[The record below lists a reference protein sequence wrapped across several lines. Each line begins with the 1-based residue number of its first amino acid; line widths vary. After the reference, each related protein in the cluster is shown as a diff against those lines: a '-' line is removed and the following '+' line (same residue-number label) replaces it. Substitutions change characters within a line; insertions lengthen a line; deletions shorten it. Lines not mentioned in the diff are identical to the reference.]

1 MITNLKL
8 QYKLKFFT
16 FHSSLES
23 PKPSL
28 PKMGFATDL
37 QRYHDGLTF
46 CPPAPL
52 PWGGL
57 GRSYIPLLTYTLNFE
72 KNKGESQL
80 FFHFLEICRE
90 ISIISIISIKNMHAH
105 LAVIEN
111 LYMKIIFIYI
121 INYIYKY

>member
-1 MITNLKL
+1 MITNFKL

-80 FFHFLEICRE
+80 FFIFLRYAA
-90 ISIISIISIKNMHAH
+90 KFQ
-105 LAVIEN
+105 LFQ
-111 LYMKIIFIYI
+111 LFQ
-121 INYIYKY
+121 

>member
-1 MITNLKL
+1 MITNFKL

-23 PKPSL
+23 PNPSL
-28 PKMGFATDL
+28 PKMGFATDF
-37 QRYHDGLTF
+37 QRICNGITTDSLF

-80 FFHFLEICRE
+80 FF
-90 ISIISIISIKNMHAH
+90 
-105 LAVIEN
+105 
-111 LYMKIIFIYI
+111 IFMRYAA
-121 INYIYKY
+121 KFQLFQLFQ

>member
-1 MITNLKL
+1 
-8 QYKLKFFT
+8 
-16 FHSSLES
+16 
-23 PKPSL
+23 
-28 PKMGFATDL
+28 MGFATDL

-80 FFHFLEICRE
+80 FFIFLRYAAKFPTYRQAITAAASGCKAALDAERYLQT
-90 ISIISIISIKNMHAH
+90 K
-105 LAVIEN
+105 
-111 LYMKIIFIYI
+111 
-121 INYIYKY
+121 